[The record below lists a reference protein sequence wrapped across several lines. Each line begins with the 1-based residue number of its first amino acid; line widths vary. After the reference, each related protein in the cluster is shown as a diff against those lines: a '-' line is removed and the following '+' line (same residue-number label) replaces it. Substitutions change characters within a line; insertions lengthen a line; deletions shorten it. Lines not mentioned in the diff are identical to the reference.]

1 MSRQKASVRA
11 LVTAAITTPNLLAM
25 AANAVTDAAAHALNT
40 EPAQAAPDERA
51 SAAAEQV
58 IAQPLWQPT
67 S

>member
-1 MSRQKASVRA
+1 
-11 LVTAAITTPNLLAM
+11 M